1 MSYGTSGSQTE
12 QADEV
17 GEKNPNH
24 QNTQPHTHPTAAPL
38 D

>member
-1 MSYGTSGSQTE
+1 MSCDTSGSQTK

-24 QNTQPHTHPTAAPL
+24 QNTQPHTHPTAALL